1 MEKDPLRAFKGIT
14 MWFLIALAL
23 NILIIILITTCK

>member
-14 MWFLIALAL
+14 TWFFIALA
-23 NILIIILITTCK
+23 IELIIIFLVI

>member
-14 MWFLIALAL
+14 MWFLIALVID
-23 NILIIILITTCK
+23 ILIIICLVKK